1 MEHKHCCVIDV
12 SNFYKTL
19 VLVISRTKQGE
30 DGSVTAEAEVQYY
43 AMLPG
48 ETLIEAAPPSMRKHA
63 GTAGFIKPKWD
74 AESNGWIEGATAEQ
88 ITAWEQENPDPV
100 SVEEKR
106 ATKIVELSAACEAAI
121 NAGTTVPMPDQTQE
135 VFTYSTADQANV
147 SEMFMA
153 CLMGADGY
161 LYHENGGECRLYSK
175 AEIVAIYGTLSM
187 YKTGQLTYHNQIK

>member
-1 MEHKHCCVIDV
+1 MEYKYMCIVDADNIYRDLAYVCVTKADDV
-12 SNFYKTL
+12 S
-19 VLVISRTKQGE
+19 
-30 DGSVTAEAEVQYY
+30 TAYEVQNYKLQDNEY
-43 AMLPG
+43 L
-48 ETLIEAAPPSMRKHA
+48 LEATKPTICRYS
-63 GTAGFIKPKWD
+63 GGAGFVKPRWDED
-74 AESNGWIEGATAEQ
+74 AETWVEGATAEQ

>member
-1 MEHKHCCVIDV
+1 
-12 SNFYKTL
+12 
-19 VLVISRTKQGE
+19 
-30 DGSVTAEAEVQYY
+30 
-43 AMLPG
+43 
-48 ETLIEAAPPSMRKHA
+48 MRQHA
-63 GTAGFIKPKWD
+63 GTSGFIFPVWS
-74 AESNGWIEGATAEQ
+74 ASTWTEGATAEQ

-187 YKTGQLTYHNQIK
+187 YKTGQLTYHNQIKQYVNTLSTASEIASVVYGQPLTGEYLIAYNTLMAQAQAQMQAVLAQFTGSTESETTE